1 MHILILSE
9 LVVSSKIVKEREI
22 QMNTIESILSQ
33 LTSNALVADVK
44 TVLLKQD
51 PEFPPVESAFQEATH
66 ALASRIGKEEAE
78 KLLAAKDQ
86 QILSDLVYAAYL
98 GFQANLSN
106 FHNPVASQFTKL
118 DYEVFL
124 REHIMQTL
132 PHRAAAEKDIAA
144 FRGTYKDALSEYEDA
159 IQSYYIYLEV
169 AGPKLAHFWGYAFA
183 NKFLPWVEPG
193 YVSDGAQTSVYALE
207 LHRDLGFRVR

>member
-1 MHILILSE
+1 
-9 LVVSSKIVKEREI
+9 
-22 QMNTIESILSQ
+22 MNIMESILSQ
-33 LTSNALVADVK
+33 LISNVLVSDLK
-44 TVLLKQD
+44 PVLREQD
-51 PEFPPVESAFQEATH
+51 PEFPPVEAAFKEATC

-132 PHRAAAEKDIAA
+132 PHRASAEKVITA
-144 FRGTYKDALSEYEDA
+144 FRDTYKDALNEYEDA
-159 IQSYYIYLEV
+159 IQGYYI
-169 AGPKLAHFWGYAFA
+169 
-183 NKFLPWVEPG
+183 
-193 YVSDGAQTSVYALE
+193 
-207 LHRDLGFRVR
+207 

>member
-1 MHILILSE
+1 
-9 LVVSSKIVKEREI
+9 
-22 QMNTIESILSQ
+22 MNTIESILSQ

-44 TVLLKQD
+44 TVLREQD
-51 PEFPPVESAFQEATH
+51 PEFLPVETSFQEAAC
-66 ALASRIGKEEAE
+66 ALASKIGKKEAE
-78 KLLAAKDQ
+78 KLLAAKEQ

-98 GFQANLSN
+98 GFRVNLSN

-118 DYEVFL
+118 DYDVFL

-132 PHRAAAEKDIAA
+132 PYRAAVEKTIAA
-144 FRGTYKDALSEYEDA
+144 FRETHKEALSEYEDA
-159 IQSYYIYLEV
+159 IQRYYIYLEV
-169 AGPKLAHFWGYAFA
+169 AGTKLAHFWGYAFA

-207 LHRDLGFRVR
+207 LHWDLGFRVR

>member
-1 MHILILSE
+1 
-9 LVVSSKIVKEREI
+9 
-22 QMNTIESILSQ
+22 MNTIESILSQ

-51 PEFPPVESAFQEATH
+51 PEFLPVESAFQEATH
-66 ALASRIGKEEAE
+66 ALASKIGKEEAE
-78 KLLAAKDQ
+78 KLLAAKEQ

-98 GFQANLSN
+98 GFQTNLSN
-106 FHNPVASQFTKL
+106 FHNPIASQFTKL
-118 DYEVFL
+118 DYDVFL

-132 PHRAAAEKDIAA
+132 PHRASAEKVITA
-144 FRGTYKDALSEYEDA
+144 FRETYKDALSEYEDA

-183 NKFLPWVEPG
+183 NQFLPRVEPG

-207 LHRDLGFRVR
+207 LHRNLGFRVR

>member
-1 MHILILSE
+1 
-9 LVVSSKIVKEREI
+9 
-22 QMNTIESILSQ
+22 MNTIESILSQ

-51 PEFPPVESAFQEATH
+51 PEFPPVDTTFQEATH
-66 ALASRIGKEEAE
+66 TLASRIGKEEAE
-78 KLLAAKDQ
+78 KLLAAKEQ

-118 DYEVFL
+118 DYDVFL
-124 REHIMQTL
+124 REHIMQML
-132 PHRAAAEKDIAA
+132 PRRAAAEKTTAA
-144 FRGTYKDALSEYEDA
+144 FREAHKEALSEYEEA

-183 NKFLPWVEPG
+183 NRFLPWVEPG
-193 YVSDGAQTSVYALE
+193 YVSDGTQTSVYALE

>member
-1 MHILILSE
+1 
-9 LVVSSKIVKEREI
+9 
-22 QMNTIESILSQ
+22 MNTIESILSQ

-98 GFQANLSN
+98 GFQTNLTN
-106 FHNPVASQFTKL
+106 CHNPVASQFTKL
-118 DYEVFL
+118 DYDVVL